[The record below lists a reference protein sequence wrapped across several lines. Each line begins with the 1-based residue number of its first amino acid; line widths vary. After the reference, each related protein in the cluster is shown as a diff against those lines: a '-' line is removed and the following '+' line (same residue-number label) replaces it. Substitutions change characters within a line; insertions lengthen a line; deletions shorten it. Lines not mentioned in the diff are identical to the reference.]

1 MSVAIVSR
9 ILKWVNDRWPLSTLV
24 RLALEEEIPGG
35 ARFAYT
41 LGSATLIVFLI
52 QAVSGVMQLFFYVPT
67 VDHAYDSIGY
77 LRTEVPFGWLIHG
90 LHYWGANA
98 MIILVV
104 LHMTRVFI
112 WAAYK
117 SPRELTWLIGTA
129 QLVVVMALSFTGT
142 PLLWDQRGYWAAEVG
157 TSIAGSAPVA
167 GNLVKQIMRGAET
180 VNQLTL
186 SRFFA
191 AHIYIFPPLLLALI
205 GTHLIALR
213 TSGSV
218 GPWDETKRANSGPF
232 WPDQVFKDAVTGTA
246 VFLLLLVLIVFAPPA
261 FYGQADTLD
270 TSYVPKAEW
279 NFLFLY
285 ESLKYFP
292 GRLEPLGSVGVPTV
306 LILVLVLLPFI
317 DRKPERNPFKRPIA
331 ILCGAIYIGFLVGFT
346 IAGYY
351 SKGYGQAPVTPK
363 PAPATIAEKTV
374 VRIPAREEA
383 TATLSKGS
391 ELFLSHGCSGCHSI
405 NNAGGTVG
413 PDLSN
418 EGKKGRDR
426 KWLTDQIRNPKS
438 HFPGSVMPAFT
449 TLSDEE
455 VNGLVD
461 YLMSLNGSGGSRSVT
476 SEAGE
481 AKTAAPSSVSKNN
494 ELRPARPDPAG
505 KGLSGQ
511 AAFIIGS
518 ADRGALLFEKN
529 CARCHGGKG
538 KGGILNPGSDEKVV
552 PSLNPIDTELS
563 SPDPRVFADNIDRV
577 IQHGSVPPG
586 TNPALRMPAFGD
598 SNALTQQEISNIEA
612 YVLNLNNVDRAKLI
626 NPGMKPRHF
635 FFLVIAVFVVV
646 VLMLGGLRARRQRS

>member
-41 LGSATLIVFLI
+41 LGSATLIVFLL

-246 VFLLLLVLIVFAPPA
+246 VFLFLLVLIVFAPPA

-317 DRKPERNPFKRPIA
+317 DRKPERNPFKRSIA
-331 ILCGAIYIGFLVGFT
+331 MLCGVIYIGFLVGFT

-351 SKGYGQAPVTPK
+351 SKGYGQVPVTQK
-363 PAPATIAEKTV
+363 PASATVAEKTV
-374 VRIPAREEA
+374 QRIPSREEA
-383 TATLSKGS
+383 PATLSKGS
-391 ELFLSHGCSGCHSI
+391 ELFSFHGCSGCHSV
-405 NNAGGTVG
+405 NNSGGTVG

-418 EGKKGRDR
+418 EGMKGRDR
-426 KWLTDQIRNPKS
+426 KWLKDQIRNPKS

-449 TLSDEE
+449 TLGGDE
-455 VNGLVD
+455 VNALVD
-461 YLMSLNGSGGSRSVT
+461 YLMSLNGSGDSRSVT
-476 SEAGE
+476 SEGE
-481 AKTAAPSSVSKNN
+481 AKTAGPSSVSKDN
-494 ELRPARPDPAG
+494 ELRPPRLDPAG
-505 KGLSGQ
+505 KGISGQ

-518 ADRGALLFEKN
+518 VDRGAILFEKN

-538 KGGILNPGSDEKVV
+538 KGGIPNPGSDEKVV

-563 SPDPRVFADNIDRV
+563 SPDPRAFAVNIDRV
-577 IQHGSVPPG
+577 IQHGSAPPG
-586 TNPALRMPAFGD
+586 SNPALRMPAFGD
-598 SNALTQQEISNIEA
+598 TNALTQQEISNIEA

-626 NPGMKPRHF
+626 NPGMKPRNF